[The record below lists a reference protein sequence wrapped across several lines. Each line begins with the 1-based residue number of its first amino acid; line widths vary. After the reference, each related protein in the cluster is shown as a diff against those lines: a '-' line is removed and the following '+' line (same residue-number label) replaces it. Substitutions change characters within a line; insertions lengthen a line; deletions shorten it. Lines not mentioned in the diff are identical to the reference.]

1 MAHPEPLPRGIVTP
15 LVTFLTA
22 EGGPDAAAMRS
33 LVDYQV
39 VNGVHGVLAVG
50 STGELGNLTD
60 DQRVETIE
68 IVAAA
73 ASGRIPVWAGVVGHG
88 TTDAVIAA
96 RRAQAAGAD
105 ALLVLPPMF
114 FDSSDAELE
123 RHFSIIA
130 EAVDVPIV
138 AYDVPPRTP
147 RKLPGTVIASLAQK
161 GVLGGV
167 KDSSG
172 DLNAGRLTVELSRDI
187 AGFRPYAGSEIT
199 LDAAFLLGF
208 DGIVPGFANVLPRAA
223 VEVFEAHDSDDR
235 AAAAAAQRQ
244 YLELFDVLRVAL
256 PGAGG
261 PAAAVN
267 ALKIGAAHALG
278 LPTPR
283 ISEPM
288 VQPTAEFVERV
299 TGIVAR
305 LLAVRA

>member
-15 LVTFLTA
+15 LVTFIA
-22 EGGPDAAAMRS
+22 PDGGPDTAAMGA
-33 LVDYQV
+33 LVDYQID
-39 VNGVHGVLAVG
+39 NGIHGLLAVG

-73 ASGRIPVWAGVVGHG
+73 SAGRVPVWAGVVGFG
-88 TTDAVIAA
+88 STDAVIAA
-96 RRAQAAGAD
+96 RRAVAAGAD

-114 FDSSDAELE
+114 FDSSDSELE
-123 RHFSIIA
+123 RHFSLVA

-147 RKLPGTVIASLAQK
+147 RKLPSQVIANLAQQ
-161 GVLGGV
+161 GVLQGV

-172 DLNAGRLTVELSRDI
+172 DLTAGRLTVELTSGI
-187 AGFRPYAGSEIT
+187 AGFRPYVGSEIT

-208 DGIVPGFANVLPRAA
+208 QGIVPGFANVLPRPA
-223 VEVFEAHDSDDR
+223 VEIFEAHDGGER
-235 AAAAAAQRQ
+235 AAAHAAQVR
-244 YLELFDVLRVAL
+244 YLELFEILRVAL

-278 LPTPR
+278 LSTPA

-299 TGIVAR
+299 VGIVSR
-305 LLAVRA
+305 LLAVKA